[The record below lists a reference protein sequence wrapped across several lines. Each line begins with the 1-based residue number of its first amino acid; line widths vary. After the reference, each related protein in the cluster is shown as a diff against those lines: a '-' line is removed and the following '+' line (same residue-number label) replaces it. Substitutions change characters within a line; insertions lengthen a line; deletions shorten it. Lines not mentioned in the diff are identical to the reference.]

1 MRPTIRLRALSA
13 PPTAPPTALTAFRLR
28 RSLAWPVGQA
38 EARFPP
44 GAAPL
49 EAGAQVVAEGSMD
62 GSSYDPLFTGT
73 ILRSRRGDWQTEV
86 LAEEATG
93 PLARLFVAQVIESGT
108 ASSAISDLCDAAGV
122 TCTTDSPGPTLAAFP
137 LLGNRTAAEQ
147 IIRLAELSGLMVRTD
162 TSGQLLVGTAPMAP
176 TGAML
181 RPQDPV
187 LSFESEAQAQGD
199 DGPGTFA
206 GDGAVAAKGAGTEH
220 WVAQSLDTLKAGDGL
235 PLTLM
240 PALHQA
246 TDLTQVAMAEQLRL
260 GEIRQRRTLT
270 LAALPPADLG
280 EVILLQGFPE
290 GNGPA
295 RVAAIDLEWGARTG
309 LICRL
314 ELHGLGG

>member
-1 MRPTIRLRALSA
+1 VDP
-13 PPTAPPTALTAFRLR
+13 
-28 RSLAWPVGQA
+28 
-38 EARFPP
+38 
-44 GAAPL
+44 
-49 EAGAQVVAEGSMD
+49 GAQVVAEGSMD
-62 GSSYDPLFTGT
+62 GSSYAPLFTGT
-73 ILRSRRGDWQTEV
+73 VLRSRRGDWQTEV

-93 PLARLFVAQVIESGT
+93 PLARLNVEQVVDSST
-108 ASSAISDLCDAAGV
+108 ASSAVSDLCDAAGV
-122 TCTTDSPGPTLAAFP
+122 TCTADSPGPTLAAFP

-147 IIRLAELSGLMVRTD
+147 IMRLAALSGLMVRTD
-162 TSGQLLVGTAPMAP
+162 KDGKLLVGMAPMAP

-181 RPQDPV
+181 RPQDPI
-187 LSFESEAQAQGD
+187 LSFQSETESIT

-206 GDGAVAAKGAGTEH
+206 GDGAVESKGAGTEH
-220 WVAQSLDTLKAGDGL
+220 WVAQSLDTLKVGDGL

-246 TDLTQVAMAEQLRL
+246 ADLTQVAMAEKLRL